1 MSIEDFIKKHKPL
14 NLYIEYNDHKTSYKT
29 VEEYIEERD
38 IKDEEII
45 DKEEC
50 IKNDTIYSV
59 QHSKYRYFATILLFY
74 WGLHLP
80 PRHIC
85 QYPQHFRFVTE

>member
-14 NLYIEYNDHKTSYKT
+14 NLYIEYNDHKTSYET

-38 IKDEEII
+38 IKDDEII

-50 IKNDTIYSV
+50 IKKDTIYSL
-59 QHSKYRYFATILLFY
+59 QIYPSTPIRILFN
-74 WGLHLP
+74 
-80 PRHIC
+80 IFFK
-85 QYPQHFRFVTE
+85 FRKSNKWNG

>member
-14 NLYIEYNDHKTSYKT
+14 NLYIEYNDHKTSYET

-50 IKNDTIYSV
+50 IKNDTIYSL
-59 QHSKYRYFATILLFY
+59 QIYPKHRYGFYLIYSSSLEKAINEMDKYFSQE
-74 WGLHLP
+74 G
-80 PRHIC
+80 
-85 QYPQHFRFVTE
+85 E

>member
-1 MSIEDFIKKHKPL
+1 MSIEDFLKKHKPL
-14 NLYIEYNDHKTSYKT
+14 NLYIEYNDHKTSYET

-50 IKNDTIYSV
+50 IKNDTIYSL
-59 QHSKYRYFATILLFY
+59 QIYPSTPIRILFN
-74 WGLHLP
+74 
-80 PRHIC
+80 IFFK
-85 QYPQHFRFVTE
+85 FRKSDRGNGQFF

>member
-50 IKNDTIYSV
+50 IKNDTIYSL
-59 QHSKYRYFATILLFY
+59 QIYPKTPIRILFN
-74 WGLHLP
+74 
-80 PRHIC
+80 IFFK
-85 QYPQHFRFVTE
+85 FRKSNRWNG